1 MSGKYIK
8 TVGFSG
14 VTQLLPMTAPVSI
27 SLKDTEIRIP
37 ILVSEHTPV
46 NLLGR
51 DAICKLKMQIWCT
64 PDGIYVD
71 DKAIRQMNVST
82 LQQTQEP
89 CANIYW
95 LGELKE
101 DVEKTIS
108 KWGRYIREQLCES
121 SLPKTEFHCTM
132 KYDENKDSE
141 LEKRWLENTKGQKI
155 TMMSQYIVVRP
166 EGAALQV
173 DREKIIDEGF
183 EVPNS
188 VPHVTLCVSKNCVS
202 KDLGPMMQKAEK
214 CKWEATKNH
223 LILQSADKV
232 YLKILCA
239 TPMLGVPRMVIN
251 TKIDPKV
258 NEHQTK
264 QAELLKEM
272 EKQVPMELW
281 SQHDTD
287 VGLVK
292 SANPVRIA
300 LRSGAKVPK
309 KMQYPLKPEAE
320 KGIRKTIEGLVK
332 AGVLIESTS
341 YCNTPILPVAKADK
355 SKWRLVHDLRAVN
368 EVVED

>member
-1 MSGKYIK
+1 
-8 TVGFSG
+8 
-14 VTQLLPMTAPVSI
+14 MTAPVSI
-27 SLKDTEIRIP
+27 SLKDIEIRIP
-37 ILVSEHTPV
+37 ILVSEHTSV

-71 DKAIRQMNVST
+71 DRAIRQMNVST

-108 KWGRYIREQLCES
+108 KWGRYIREQLCEP

-155 TMMSQYIVVRP
+155 PMMSQYIIVGP

-173 DREKIIDEGF
+173 DRDKFIDEWF

-188 VPHVTLCVSKNCVS
+188 VPHVSLYVSKNCAS

-214 CKWEATKNH
+214 CKWEATENP
-223 LILQSADKV
+223 LIFQSADKG

-264 QAELLKEM
+264 QTELLKEM

-300 LRSGAKVPK
+300 D
-309 KMQYPLKPEAE
+309 QELKYQ
-320 KGIRKTIEGLVK
+320 RR
-332 AGVLIESTS
+332 
-341 YCNTPILPVAKADK
+341 CNTL
-355 SKWRLVHDLRAVN
+355 
-368 EVVED
+368 